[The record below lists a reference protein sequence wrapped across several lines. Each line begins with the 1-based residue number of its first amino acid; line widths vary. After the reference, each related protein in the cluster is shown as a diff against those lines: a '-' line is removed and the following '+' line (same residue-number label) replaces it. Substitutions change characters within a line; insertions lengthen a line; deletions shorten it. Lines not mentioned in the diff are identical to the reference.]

1 MQSFSSHRE
10 RSGPRRREDPRLLG
24 RQKPARRRAGVQRVA
39 ARHRGRAAV
48 EETHREES
56 QDRPPLEGSV

>member
-48 EETHREES
+48 EETH
-56 QDRPPLEGSV
+56 